1 MKFAKQ
7 LKNARLAAGLSQK
20 ELAQK
25 TSITPSLIS
34 RYELGKV
41 VPRLDTVNKIMNIL
55 NFQHTENLPRNHYNN
70 GVFLSIPP
78 LPIQH
83 TNIETTHISI
93 LKEDLNNHNFQIEN
107 LFYATMSGSSMQN
120 LLNDGDKFIIDISQK
135 QPVDGKIY
143 AFNQGNL
150 FRIKILQ
157 NLPNQQIRL
166 KSYNNY
172 EYPEEIVAL
181 SEIELIG
188 QIIYRAGYITL

>member
-1 MKFAKQ
+1 MKFAYQ
-7 LKNARLAAGLSQK
+7 LKAARLAAGLSQK

-41 VPRLDTVNKIMNIL
+41 IPRLETVNKIMKIL
-55 NFQHTENLPRNHYNN
+55 NFKQTDSISNIYENDDAFINIPPLLNQSISL
-70 GVFLSIPP
+70 VTTQLSIPK
-78 LPIQH
+78 
-83 TNIETTHISI
+83 TD
-93 LKEDLNNHNFQIEN
+93 LKLRNLQIDN
-107 LFYATMSGSSMQN
+107 LICATMSGNSMQN

-135 QPVDGKIY
+135 SLIDGKIY
-143 AFNQGNL
+143 AFNQGEL

-172 EYPEEIVAL
+172 EYPDEIVAI
-181 SEIELIG
+181 SDIELIG
-188 QIIYRAGYITL
+188 RIVYKTGFL

>member
-1 MKFAKQ
+1 MEFAYQ
-7 LKNARLAAGLSQK
+7 LKAARMAAGLSQK

-41 VPRLDTVNKIMNIL
+41 IPRLETVNKIMKIL
-55 NFQHTENLPRNHYNN
+55 NFKQTDS
-70 GVFLSIPP
+70 LSNIYGNDDAFINIPP
-78 LPIQH
+78 LLNQC
-83 TNIETTHISI
+83 TSLGTTQLSISKTD
-93 LKEDLNNHNFQIEN
+93 LKLHNLQIDN
-107 LFYATMSGSSMQN
+107 LICATMSGNSMQN

-135 QPVDGKIY
+135 RLIDGKIY
-143 AFNQGNL
+143 AFNQGEL

-172 EYPEEIVAL
+172 DYPDEIVAIND
-181 SEIELIG
+181 IELIG
-188 QIIYRAGYITL
+188 RIVYKTGFL

>member
-1 MKFAKQ
+1 MKFAYQ
-7 LKNARLAAGLSQK
+7 LKAARLAAGLSQK

-41 VPRLDTVNKIMNIL
+41 TPRLETVNKIMKIL
-55 NFQHTENLPRNHYNN
+55 NFKQTDSISNIYGN
-70 GVFLSIPP
+70 GDAFINIPP
-78 LPIQH
+78 LFNQN
-83 TNIETTHISI
+83 TSLVTTQLSISKTD
-93 LKEDLNNHNFQIEN
+93 LKLHNLQIDN
-107 LFYATMSGSSMQN
+107 LICATMSGNSMQN

-135 QPVDGKIY
+135 SLIDGKIY
-143 AFNQGNL
+143 AFNQGQL

-172 EYPEEIVAL
+172 EYPDEIVAI
-181 SEIELIG
+181 SDIELIG
-188 QIIYRAGYITL
+188 RIVYKTGFL

>member
-1 MKFAKQ
+1 MKFAYQ
-7 LKNARLAAGLSQK
+7 LKAARLAAGLSQK

-41 VPRLDTVNKIMNIL
+41 IPRLETVNKIMKIL
-55 NFQHTENLPRNHYNN
+55 NFKQTDSISNIYENDDAFIN
-70 GVFLSIPP
+70 IPP
-78 LPIQH
+78 LLNQ
-83 TNIETTHISI
+83 NISLVTTQLSISKTD
-93 LKEDLNNHNFQIEN
+93 LKLRNLQIDN
-107 LFYATMSGSSMQN
+107 LICATMSGNSMQN

-135 QPVDGKIY
+135 SLIDGKIY
-143 AFNQGNL
+143 AFNQGEL

-172 EYPEEIVAL
+172 EYPDEIVAI
-181 SEIELIG
+181 SDIELIG
-188 QIIYRAGYITL
+188 RIIYKTGFL

>member
-1 MKFAKQ
+1 MKFAYQ
-7 LKNARLAAGLSQK
+7 LKAARLAAGLSQK

-41 VPRLDTVNKIMNIL
+41 TPRLETVNKIMKIL
-55 NFQHTENLPRNHYNN
+55 NFKQTDFISNIYGN
-70 GVFLSIPP
+70 GDAFINIPP
-78 LPIQH
+78 LFNQN
-83 TNIETTHISI
+83 TSLVTTQLSISKTD
-93 LKEDLNNHNFQIEN
+93 LKLHNLQIDN
-107 LFYATMSGSSMQN
+107 LICATMSGNSMQN

-135 QPVDGKIY
+135 SLIDGKIY
-143 AFNQGNL
+143 AFNQGEL

-172 EYPEEIVAL
+172 EYPDEIVAI
-181 SEIELIG
+181 SDIELIG
-188 QIIYRAGYITL
+188 RIVYKTGFL

>member
-1 MKFAKQ
+1 MKFAYQ
-7 LKNARLAAGLSQK
+7 LKAARLAAGLSQK

-41 VPRLDTVNKIMNIL
+41 TPRLETVNKIMKIL
-55 NFQHTENLPRNHYNN
+55 NFKQTDSISNIYGN
-70 GVFLSIPP
+70 GDAFINITPLFNQNTSLVTTQLSISK
-78 LPIQH
+78 
-83 TNIETTHISI
+83 TD
-93 LKEDLNNHNFQIEN
+93 LKLHNLQIDN
-107 LFYATMSGSSMQN
+107 LICATMSGNSMQN

-135 QPVDGKIY
+135 SLIDGKIY
-143 AFNQGNL
+143 AFNQGEL

-172 EYPEEIVAL
+172 EYPDEIVAI
-181 SEIELIG
+181 SDIELIG
-188 QIIYRAGYITL
+188 RIVYKTGFL

>member
-1 MKFAKQ
+1 MKFAYQ
-7 LKNARLAAGLSQK
+7 LKAARLAAGLSQK

-41 VPRLDTVNKIMNIL
+41 IPRLETVNKIMKIL
-55 NFQHTENLPRNHYNN
+55 NFKQPDSISNIYAN
-70 GVFLSIPP
+70 GDAFINIPP
-78 LPIQH
+78 LFNQN
-83 TNIETTHISI
+83 TSLVTTQLSISKTD
-93 LKEDLNNHNFQIEN
+93 LKLHNLQIDN
-107 LFYATMSGSSMQN
+107 LICATMSGNSMQN

-135 QPVDGKIY
+135 SLIDGKIY
-143 AFNQGNL
+143 AFNQGEL

-172 EYPEEIVAL
+172 EYPDEIVAI
-181 SEIELIG
+181 SDIELIG
-188 QIIYRAGYITL
+188 RIVYKTGFL